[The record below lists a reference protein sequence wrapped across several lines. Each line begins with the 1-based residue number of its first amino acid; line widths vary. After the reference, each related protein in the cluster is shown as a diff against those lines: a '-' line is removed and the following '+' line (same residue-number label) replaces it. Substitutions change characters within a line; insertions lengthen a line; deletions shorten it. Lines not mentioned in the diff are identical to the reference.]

1 MKGFSGKRPS
11 FGFTLIELLLVIAI
25 FAILIAIV
33 VIFGKSAIIKSKNT
47 NIASDVAEIK
57 KIAQKIY
64 LENNNGYTNLCAF
77 EGDSLNLVDSD
88 LDTLQEDIEEL
99 GGSIRKCLA
108 NEASYCVTVNLAG
121 GRGFLCIDDE
131 GRFSALLPSDPEPCT
146 SAEATC
152 P

>member
-1 MKGFSGKRPS
+1 MHIK
-11 FGFTLIELLLVIAI
+11 GFTLIELLLVIAI

-33 VIFGKSAIIKSKNT
+33 VIFGKNAVIKGKNA

-57 KIAQKIY
+57 KIAQRIY
-64 LENNNGYTNLCAF
+64 LENTDGYTNLCAP
-77 EGDSLNLVDSD
+77 EGDSLNLMNSD
-88 LDTLQEDIEEL
+88 LDTLQEDVEDL

-131 GRFSALLPSDPEPCT
+131 GKFSYLSSSDPEPCT
-146 SAEATC
+146 SAEDTC